1 VCVTDFILDEI
12 GNKIGGSNS
21 DTMALAA
28 LSHGLLTYNPSPT
41 HGVCVPPWPQ
51 VIGREN
57 LKKSLQIEDLGTG

>member
-51 VIGREN
+51 
-57 LKKSLQIEDLGTG
+57 S